1 MKVYI
6 TSIQEMEIDLNN
18 GGIASFEI
26 ENVINGIIGEL
37 ELSNVISIDGNY
49 IMGSVGA
56 FLLKEKYGIECA
68 AMEII

>member
-6 TSIQEMEIDLNN
+6 ISIQEMEIDLNN

-37 ELSNVISIDGNY
+37 ELSQVISLDGNY
-49 IMGSVGA
+49 IMGSIGA